1 MASNVKFLSGSYA
14 QYSSLAVK
22 DSNTLYFVDG
32 QLFKGDVSYTDQ
44 IVVVSAL
51 PDTLTAGK
59 VYVNTT
65 DKSVTYYDG
74 TTSTA
79 VIPATVGSIGDSTPD
94 TDLANVKAIKD
105 FVAAEIAKIP
115 AQVDYTVIVDDS
127 KTVVNGQKKIYTIKQ
142 GKTGSEVAV
151 EKDIVIPDLK
161 IEKLTTPTTGSVNTY
176 EFTYGD
182 NTAVKIEVPDF
193 KDKVVS
199 SGEVIVVDDTHPI
212 SGLTNGTY
220 LKLVIAND
228 DANPVYIN
236 TNSLVD
242 VYTGKTETVGAS
254 VVVSD
259 TNEISVTLSGAYV
272 GTDNITDKAITKGK
286 LEQDV
291 QDSLSAMSWGVIS

>member
-1 MASNVKFLSGSYA
+1 MATNNIRFITGTYA
-14 QYSSLAVK
+14 QYSALAAK
-22 DSNTLYFVDG
+22 DANTLYFLSNG
-32 QLFKGDVSYTDQ
+32 QLFKGDVSYSDQ
-44 IVVVSAL
+44 IIVVSAL
-51 PDTLTAGK
+51 PEALVAGK
-59 VYVNTT
+59 VYINTT

-74 TTSTA
+74 TTST
-79 VIPATVGSIGDSTPD
+79 VVVPATVGTIGDSTPD

-127 KTVVNGQKKIYTIKQ
+127 KTVANGQKKIYTIKQ

-161 IEKLTTPTTGSVNTY
+161 IEKLTTPTAGSVNTY

-242 VYTGKTETVGAS
+242 VYTGKTVTDGIS
-254 VVVSD
+254 VSVSD
-259 TNEISVTLSGAYV
+259 TNEISATLVGKVVTEANLEDTLA
-272 GTDNITDKAITKGK
+272 TKING
-286 LEQDV
+286 L
-291 QDSLSAMSWGVIS
+291 DSALTWNSIA

>member
-1 MASNVKFLSGSYA
+1 MANVLFKTGSYA
-14 QYSSLAVK
+14 QYVSLTQK
-22 DSNTLYFVDG
+22 SDDTLYFLDNG
-32 QLFKGDVSYTDQ
+32 QLFKGTVSYSDQ

-51 PDTLTAGK
+51 PDTLVAGK

-74 TTSTA
+74 TTST
-79 VIPATVGSIGDSTPD
+79 VVVPTTVGTIGDSTPD

-127 KTVVNGQKKIYTIKQ
+127 KTVANGQKKIYTIKQ

-242 VYTGKTETVGAS
+242 VYTGKTATDGVSVSVSAS
-254 VVVSD
+254 
-259 TNEISVTLSGAYV
+259 NEISATLVGKAVTEANLEDTLAQKIANAEESFTWGA
-272 GTDNITDKAITKGK
+272 
-286 LEQDV
+286 
-291 QDSLSAMSWGVIS
+291 IS